1 MSHAPRSEDAPVALT
16 SWLLLALLLLIVAL
30 VLRAPA
36 SLLHK
41 ALPAGLPLAASA
53 WGGTVWDGQLAWAQG
68 ERRGLLEWKLSGW
81 RLFTGRVVASLR
93 NSGQAPL
100 SGQLVL
106 GPGRFELNGLDGELP
121 VAMVQPLLP
130 PGWELPGTVQA
141 EALGVSRAGLRS
153 GAWTAAGGRLRWAG
167 GPMQFSLNGM
177 PQQAVLPALVVSPR
191 LEGDALVL
199 ALAEADSGLGLALVR
214 MGGDGQVETQLRERL
229 LRYNPGY
236 RSSGAD
242 PDAVVVST
250 RQAE

>member
-41 ALPAGLPLAASA
+41 ALPAGLPLAATA

-68 ERRGLLEWKLSGW
+68 ERRGLLEWKLAGW
-81 RLFTGRVVASLR
+81 RLLTGRVAASLR
-93 NSGQAPL
+93 NSGQVPL

-106 GPGRFELNGLDGELP
+106 GPGRLELGGLDGELP
-121 VAMVQPLLP
+121 VALVQPLLP

-141 EALGVSRAGLRS
+141 EGLAVSRAGLRS

-177 PQQAVLPALVVSPR
+177 PQQATLPALVLAPR

-214 MGGDGQVETQLRERL
+214 MGADGQVETQLRERL